1 LYQFRLLCLNV
12 YYVLSQLGQCHLSLF
27 AMPELMKRG
36 GGGKQEDEQHLCKVQ
51 VICRKKFKL

>member
-1 LYQFRLLCLNV
+1 
-12 YYVLSQLGQCHLSLF
+12 
-27 AMPELMKRG
+27 MPELMKRG